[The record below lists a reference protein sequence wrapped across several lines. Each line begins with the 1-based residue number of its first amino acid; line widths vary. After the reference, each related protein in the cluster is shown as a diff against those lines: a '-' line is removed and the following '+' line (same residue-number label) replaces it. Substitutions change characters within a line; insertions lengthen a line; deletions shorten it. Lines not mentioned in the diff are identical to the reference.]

1 MLAMFK
7 GIAVAEPTG
16 LDLKSLQQVIHNS
29 AGRVTW
35 QIIGSSVS
43 NACLDRRMRSA
54 IRGKVFTRRYRP
66 IASAAKDLSVFCR
79 ATALTQQLLAKIVGY
94 NPRS

>member
-54 IRGKVFTRRYRP
+54 ICGKVLRGYRP
-66 IASAAKDLSVFCR
+66 LASAAK
-79 ATALTQQLLAKIVGY
+79 I
-94 NPRS
+94 